1 MLSTFDRAH
10 VWLNGE
16 PQLDGRVVAVDFWT
30 YSCVNWLR
38 TLPYVRAWHERYAE
52 AGLVV
57 VGVHAPEFSF
67 EHELANVQRAVSDLD
82 VRYPVVIDND
92 FSIWRAFDNH
102 YWPALYVLD
111 RDGRVGFQHFG
122 EEAYAES
129 ERAIQTLLGLDEP
142 LSDVD
147 ASGVAAPAD
156 WAALN
161 SPETYLGSLRGE
173 RRGRTGLLT
182 RNQWAL
188 SGDWTVAEEFS
199 ALDAAG
205 GSIAY
210 RFEGRDVNLVLGAD
224 APVGFTVTVDG
235 EPPGAVAGI
244 DVDRAGAGVVA
255 EPRMYQLVRQQAAV
269 AERDFEI
276 TFLDAGARAYV
287 FTFG

>member
-1 MLSTFDRAH
+1 M
-10 VWLNGE
+10 
-16 PQLDGRVVAVDFWT
+16 
-30 YSCVNWLR
+30 
-38 TLPYVRAWHERYAE
+38 
-52 AGLVV
+52 
-57 VGVHAPEFSF
+57 
-67 EHELANVQRAVSDLD
+67 
-82 VRYPVVIDND
+82 
-92 FSIWRAFDNH
+92 
-102 YWPALYVLD
+102 
-111 RDGRVGFQHFG
+111 
-122 EEAYAES
+122 
-129 ERAIQTLLGLDEP
+129 
-142 LSDVD
+142 SDVD

-235 EPPGAVAGI
+235 EPPGAAAGI

-255 EPRMYQLVRQQAAV
+255 EPRMYQLVRAPGPV
-269 AERDFEI
+269 RERTVEVTFE
-276 TFLDAGARAYV
+276 GPVRAYV

>member
-16 PQLDGRVVAVDFWT
+16 PHLDGRVVAVDFWT

-38 TLPYVRAWHERYAE
+38 TLPYVRAWHARYAE

-224 APVGFTVTVDG
+224 ASVGFTVTVDG

-255 EPRMYQLVRQQAAV
+255 EPRMYQLVRAPGPV
-269 AERDFEI
+269 RERTVEV
-276 TFLDAGARAYV
+276 TFKGPVRAYV